1 MNAHFCPECSGV
13 IVIFIEAHKKVKERR
28 SRCEKTTVRIF
39 VCVLFICLGCLQSY
53 ALAGMPI
60 DDCENNERYAN
71 SYGGNVVLEIS
82 NTGIAKATARAKG
95 IKGETVKIS
104 VSMQLERLTKGA
116 WVKIQTWSG
125 STNSINLLLTKQKNV
140 SKGKYRVCAKFKVYR
155 KEKIAQIAITS

>member
-1 MNAHFCPECSGV
+1 M
-13 IVIFIEAHKKVKERR
+13 KK
-28 SRCEKTTVRIF
+28 TAVRIF

-104 VSMQLERLTKGA
+104 VSMQLERLTKGT

-155 KEKIAQIAITS
+155 KEKIDTFTKVSRIVVN

>member
-1 MNAHFCPECSGV
+1 M
-13 IVIFIEAHKKVKERR
+13 K
-28 SRCEKTTVRIF
+28 KTTVRIF

-60 DDCENNERYAN
+60 DDYERYAN

-140 SKGKYRVCAKFKVYR
+140 SKGKYRVYAKFKVYR
-155 KEKIAQIAITS
+155 KEKIDIFTKVSRIVVN